1 MWNKLRFIFFTVWT
15 FVIYFYLFLDFRIGD
30 FTLISIL
37 CEIFLHAVS
46 RMYHLSWVTLYMW
59 QVPLWDYLPP
69 LLLSSYFYQASS
81 FGLSNWSMTS
91 SSKYRD
97 QYLKSYIFSLPSIT
111 LSDLKES
118 LKRFFEG
125 NYKWVGKNI
134 FTYLGIATNISISS
148 SFLIEKSLRR
158 FFQL

>member
-1 MWNKLRFIFFTVWT
+1 MNRI

-30 FTLISIL
+30 FTLIRFNSL
-37 CEIFLHAVS
+37 RDFCMQSLG

-81 FGLSNWSMTS
+81 FGLSNWSTTS

-134 FTYLGIATNISISS
+134 FTYLCIANSISR
-148 SFLIEKSLRR
+148 SLRLFWLKNR
-158 FFQL
+158 